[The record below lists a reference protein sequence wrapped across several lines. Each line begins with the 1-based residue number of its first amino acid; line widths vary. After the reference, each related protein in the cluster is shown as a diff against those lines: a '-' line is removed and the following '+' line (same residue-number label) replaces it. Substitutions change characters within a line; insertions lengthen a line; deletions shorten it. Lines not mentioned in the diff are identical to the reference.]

1 MNARRAS
8 ARMLTPE
15 VLGSALP
22 VGRFVLG
29 LRRLLNEEPT
39 LQHQMLRGEIA
50 RWSRARSGHVYLTLR
65 DDDGSIDAVMWSSRA
80 PRSDFEEGAEVVV
93 IGSVDLYPARG
104 QLQLQVTS
112 IHAVDTIGELEAERR
127 KLIAALKAEGV
138 LDRPRRPLPALPRH
152 VAIVIGSQS
161 AAEADVLRL
170 SENRWPGLRRTVI
183 GVLVQGEKAA
193 EELARGLRVAA
204 RLADPVH
211 AAASGV
217 PPVDVIIVGRGGGST
232 EDLWAFNLERVA
244 RAVVSMPV
252 PVVSAVGHESD
263 VLVSDLVADVR
274 ASTPSDAVER
284 VVPVRSDLEQHHDD
298 LALRL
303 EAAAARRF
311 AETRQH
317 HRLLR
322 HRLAGAPVSGLTRA
336 RDQLADLRARLNH
349 TVDVQVSE
357 AAATLVGHRHAL
369 HRATEAHLGRER
381 ERLAGLGAA
390 LRTTD
395 PRRVLE
401 RGYGMLQQ
409 PDGDVIGS
417 VSEVAVGDALLV
429 HLADGTVT
437 TAVEDVHRT

>member
-1 MNARRAS
+1 
-8 ARMLTPE
+8 MLTPE

-80 PRSDFEEGAEVVV
+80 PKTDFQEGAEVVV

-211 AAASGV
+211 AASTGV

-349 TVDVQVSE
+349 TVDVLVSE
-357 AAATLVGHRHAL
+357 ATTTLIGHRHAL

-429 HLADGTVT
+429 HLVDGTVT

>member
-1 MNARRAS
+1 
-8 ARMLTPE
+8 MLTPE

-349 TVDVQVSE
+349 TADVQVSE
-357 AAATLVGHRHAL
+357 ATATLVGHRHAL

>member
-1 MNARRAS
+1 
-8 ARMLTPE
+8 MLTPE

-80 PRSDFEEGAEVVV
+80 PRTDFQEGAEVVV

-349 TVDVQVSE
+349 TVDVLVSE
-357 AAATLVGHRHAL
+357 ATTTLIGHRHAL

>member
-1 MNARRAS
+1 
-8 ARMLTPE
+8 MLTPE

-80 PRSDFEEGAEVVV
+80 PRTDFEEGSEVVV

-211 AAASGV
+211 AASSGV

-244 RAVVSMPV
+244 RAVASMPV

-357 AAATLVGHRHAL
+357 ATATLVGHRHAL

-401 RGYGMLQQ
+401 RGYGMIQQ

-417 VSEVAVGDALLV
+417 VSDVAVGDALLV

>member
-1 MNARRAS
+1 
-8 ARMLTPE
+8 MLTPE

-80 PRSDFEEGAEVVV
+80 PKTDVQEGAEVVV

-211 AAASGV
+211 AASTGV

-349 TVDVQVSE
+349 TVDVLVSE
-357 AAATLVGHRHAL
+357 ATTTLIGHRHAL

-429 HLADGTVT
+429 HLVDGTVT

>member
-1 MNARRAS
+1 
-8 ARMLTPE
+8 MLTPE

-152 VAIVIGSQS
+152 VAIVIGSES

>member
-1 MNARRAS
+1 M
-8 ARMLTPE
+8 
-15 VLGSALP
+15 
-22 VGRFVLG
+22 
-29 LRRLLNEEPT
+29 
-39 LQHQMLRGEIA
+39 
-50 RWSRARSGHVYLTLR
+50 
-65 DDDGSIDAVMWSSRA
+65 
-80 PRSDFEEGAEVVV
+80 
-93 IGSVDLYPARG
+93 
-104 QLQLQVTS
+104 
-112 IHAVDTIGELEAERR
+112 
-127 KLIAALKAEGV
+127 
-138 LDRPRRPLPALPRH
+138 
-152 VAIVIGSQS
+152 
-161 AAEADVLRL
+161 LRL

-211 AAASGV
+211 AASTGV

-349 TVDVQVSE
+349 TVDVLVSE
-357 AAATLVGHRHAL
+357 ATTTLIGHRHAL

-429 HLADGTVT
+429 HLVDGTVT

>member
-1 MNARRAS
+1 
-8 ARMLTPE
+8 MLTPE

-357 AAATLVGHRHAL
+357 ATATLVGHRHAL

>member
-1 MNARRAS
+1 
-8 ARMLTPE
+8 MLTPE

-80 PRSDFEEGAEVVV
+80 PKTDVQEGAEVVV

-127 KLIAALKAEGV
+127 KLIAALKAEGA

-211 AAASGV
+211 AASTGV

-303 EAAAARRF
+303 EAAAVRRF

-349 TVDVQVSE
+349 TVDVLVSE
-357 AAATLVGHRHAL
+357 ATTTLIGHRHAL

-429 HLADGTVT
+429 HLVDGTVT

>member
-1 MNARRAS
+1 
-8 ARMLTPE
+8 MLTPE

-80 PRSDFEEGAEVVV
+80 PKTDFQEGAEVVV

-211 AAASGV
+211 AASTGV

-336 RDQLADLRARLNH
+336 RDELADLRSRLNH
-349 TVDVQVSE
+349 TVDVLVSE
-357 AAATLVGHRHAL
+357 ATATLIGHRHAL

>member
-1 MNARRAS
+1 
-8 ARMLTPE
+8 MLTPE

-211 AAASGV
+211 AAASGI

-336 RDQLADLRARLNH
+336 RDQLADLRSRLNH

-357 AAATLVGHRHAL
+357 ATATLVGHRHAL

>member
-1 MNARRAS
+1 
-8 ARMLTPE
+8 MLTPE

-80 PRSDFEEGAEVVV
+80 PRSDFEEGAEVGV

-152 VAIVIGSQS
+152 VAIVIGSES

-349 TVDVQVSE
+349 TADVQVSE
-357 AAATLVGHRHAL
+357 ATATLVGHRHAL

-409 PDGDVIGS
+409 PDGDVIRS

>member
-1 MNARRAS
+1 
-8 ARMLTPE
+8 MLTPE

-80 PRSDFEEGAEVVV
+80 PRTDFEEGSEVVV

-211 AAASGV
+211 AASSGV

-244 RAVVSMPV
+244 RAVASMPV

-284 VVPVRSDLEQHHDD
+284 VVPVRSDLEQRHDD

-357 AAATLVGHRHAL
+357 ATATLVGHRHAL

-417 VSEVAVGDALLV
+417 VSDVAVGDALLV

>member
-1 MNARRAS
+1 
-8 ARMLTPE
+8 MLTPE

-80 PRSDFEEGAEVVV
+80 PRTDVEEGAEVVV

-152 VAIVIGSQS
+152 VAIVIGSES

-284 VVPVRSDLEQHHDD
+284 VVPVRSDLGQHHDD

>member
-1 MNARRAS
+1 
-8 ARMLTPE
+8 MLTPE

-80 PRSDFEEGAEVVV
+80 PRSDVEEGAEVVV

-152 VAIVIGSQS
+152 VAIVIGSES

-211 AAASGV
+211 AASTGV

-284 VVPVRSDLEQHHDD
+284 VVPVRSDLGQHHDD

>member
-1 MNARRAS
+1 
-8 ARMLTPE
+8 MLTPE

-80 PRSDFEEGAEVVV
+80 PRTDVEEGSEVVV

-138 LDRPRRPLPALPRH
+138 LDRPRRPLPVLPRH

-170 SENRWPGLRRTVI
+170 SEDRWPGLRRTVI

-211 AAASGV
+211 AAASSV

-336 RDQLADLRARLNH
+336 RDQLADLRSRLNH

-357 AAATLVGHRHAL
+357 ATATLVGHRHAL
-369 HRATEAHLGRER
+369 HRATEVHLGRQR

-417 VSEVAVGDALLV
+417 VSDVAVGDALLV

>member
-1 MNARRAS
+1 
-8 ARMLTPE
+8 MLTPE

-80 PRSDFEEGAEVVV
+80 PRTDVEEGAEVVV

-170 SENRWPGLRRTVI
+170 SEDRWPGLRRTVI

-274 ASTPSDAVER
+274 ASTPSDAIER

-336 RDQLADLRARLNH
+336 RDQLADLRSRLNH

-357 AAATLVGHRHAL
+357 ATATLVGHRHAL
-369 HRATEAHLGRER
+369 HRATEVHLGRER

>member
-1 MNARRAS
+1 
-8 ARMLTPE
+8 MLTPE

-152 VAIVIGSQS
+152 VAIVIGSES

-284 VVPVRSDLEQHHDD
+284 VVPVRSDLGQHHDD

-349 TVDVQVSE
+349 TADVQVSE
-357 AAATLVGHRHAL
+357 ATATLVGHRHAL

>member
-1 MNARRAS
+1 
-8 ARMLTPE
+8 MLTPE

-80 PRSDFEEGAEVVV
+80 PRMDLEEGSEVVV
-93 IGSVDLYPARG
+93 IGSVDLYPTRG
-104 QLQLQVTS
+104 HLQLQVAS

-170 SENRWPGLRRTVI
+170 SEDRWPGLRRTVI

-204 RLADPVH
+204 RLADPIY
-211 AAASGV
+211 AASRGA

-303 EAAAARRF
+303 EASAARRF

-322 HRLAGAPVSGLTRA
+322 HRLAGAPASGLSRA
-336 RDQLADLRARLNH
+336 RGQLGDLRSRLDQTVDARLTETANRLVERGH
-349 TVDVQVSE
+349 ALQRAVDV
-357 AAATLVGHRHAL
+357 
-369 HRATEAHLGRER
+369 HLGRQR

-409 PDGDVIGS
+409 PDGSVIGS
-417 VSEVAVGDALLV
+417 VGDVAVGDALMV